1 MKQTELQKLRQQINR
16 VDEQILKLLNSRA
29 SLAHRIGAIKREFTD
44 QVYFPGR
51 EEQIFERLENLNRGL
66 FPLDSIKPVFREII
80 SACRSLERPLKVS
93 YFGPEA
99 TFTNLAAVRQFGHK
113 TQFLPET
120 GIKDVFERVERGDAD
135 YGVVPVENST
145 EGVVSHTMDMF
156 LGSNLKI
163 CAEIILEIH
172 QCLLSRVKSMDQ
184 IKRVY
189 AHYQALAQTR
199 TWLRRNLP
207 GVPVLDAASTSESA
221 KLAAAHKNSAAIASA
236 YAGEFYGLKILADR
250 IEDQRNNFTRF
261 LVIGKQSV
269 ERTGKDL
276 TMVMFSLKDRP
287 GALFNS
293 LQSFSRRK
301 INLTKIE
308 SRPLKGRAWEYVFFV
323 EMEGHVQDRKISD
336 ALKNLEKRSVFVRVL
351 GSFPKTRRVAQEV
364 LV

>member
-1 MKQTELQKLRQQINR
+1 MSLEELRR
-16 VDEQILKLLNSRA
+16 GVDDVDARLVRLLAERLKLSRE
-29 SLAHRIGAIKREFTD
+29 IGAEKARLGKSLTDASREAVVMERIRRLAAED
-44 QVYFPGR
+44 GVDAGAVESVYRRIIAASKGVQGVTVAFQGEPGAYS
-51 EEQIFERLENLNRGL
+51 QQAAFN
-66 FPLDSIKPVFREII
+66 F
-80 SACRSLERPLKVS
+80 
-93 YFGPEA
+93 FGP
-99 TFTNLAAVRQFGHK
+99 AV
-113 TQFLPET
+113 ET
-120 GIKDVFERVERGDAD
+120 RPYETLEDVFSAVERGAA
-135 YGVVPVENST
+135 GFAVVPVENST